1 MDALHQFG
9 VELVA
14 VDAEQDQLGL
24 GGAGLAEQVEPGA
37 VAIIDLGAEAAGDV
51 DHLDVGVDQGDRDA
65 LGDQHL
71 RRPSGRTGRSRR

>member
-1 MDALHQFG
+1 MHPFEEFRLD
-9 VELVA
+9 LVA
-14 VDAEQDQLGL
+14 VDAEQDQLGV
-24 GGAGLAEQVEPGA
+24 GGAGLAQQVEPGA

-71 RRPSGRTGRSRR
+71 RRRSGRSGRSRR